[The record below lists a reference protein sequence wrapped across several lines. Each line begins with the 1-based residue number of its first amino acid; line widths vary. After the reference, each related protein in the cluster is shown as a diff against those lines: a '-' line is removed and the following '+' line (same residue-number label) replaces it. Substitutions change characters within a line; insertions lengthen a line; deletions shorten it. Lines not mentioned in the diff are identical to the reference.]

1 LRIDG
6 ASFPQLLEAA
16 GCKVKVIDERDFPE
30 AQVQRW
36 VLFPPVLSDKPLA
49 TNYRK
54 GFFARKV

>member
-1 LRIDG
+1 
-6 ASFPQLLEAA
+6 LEAA
-16 GCKVKVIDERDFPE
+16 GFKVKVIDESDFSE

-54 GFFARKV
+54 VFFARKV